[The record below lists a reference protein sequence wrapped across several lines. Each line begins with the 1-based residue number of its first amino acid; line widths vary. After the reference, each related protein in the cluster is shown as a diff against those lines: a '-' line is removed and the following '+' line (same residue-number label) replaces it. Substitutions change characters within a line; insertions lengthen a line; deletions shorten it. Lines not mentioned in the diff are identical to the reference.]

1 MVTSNKSRTAVP
13 SEGKWSR
20 KGWLYLL
27 GLHLAA
33 VTVETWPVETGF
45 ISNRRVPELEW
56 DSRVAQQER
65 EGANSILRWVM

>member
-1 MVTSNKSRTAVP
+1 MVKRGLHP
-13 SEGKWSR
+13 
-20 KGWLYLL
+20 L

-33 VTVETWPVETGF
+33 MTVETWPVETGF
-45 ISNRRVPELEW
+45 LISDRRVPELEW